1 MKIRTIT
8 VFDDVGFPVSQPRLE
23 AAGRVAADSRAAL
36 EGAGYEVQTVRLAL
50 PPVGPSLGLD
60 VEGVVTLARDLEANC
75 PPNGIDYATVGV
87 VLPSDLPGLFEALP
101 DAIGATTRV
110 FASCLIAS
118 HEHGLSLP
126 AVRGAA
132 EVIWRCARLSPDGFG
147 NLRFAALANVP
158 PGVPFLPGAYH
169 DGGPTSV
176 SIGIEAADLA
186 ASACAGAS
194 SLADASSALVGLVD
208 EHAARIGW
216 AVERAIPSGVR
227 FGGIDFSLAPFPE
240 PARSVGSALEQ
251 LSGTRVGE
259 HGTLAATAV
268 LAEALDRAT
277 FPRAGYCGV
286 FLPVFE
292 DAVLAARATERLLTT
307 GDLLL
312 WSSVCGTG
320 LDTVPLPGD
329 VSTGALAAILAD
341 LGALA
346 LRLDKPLTARLMPI
360 PGKQAG
366 DPVTFDFPYF
376 APSRV
381 LDVRASG
388 LGGLIGS
395 TERVD
400 LHQWRGRL
408 TGGNGA
414 PGTRG

>member
-23 AAGRVAADSRAAL
+23 AAGRVARSIRAAL
-36 EGAGYEVQTVRLAL
+36 EEAGYEVQTVRLAL
-50 PPVGPSLGLD
+50 PPVAPSLGLD
-60 VEGVVTLARDLEANC
+60 VDAIVTLARDLEANC
-75 PPNGIDYATVGV
+75 PPNGIEYATVGV
-87 VLPSDLPGLFEALP
+87 VLPSDPPGLFDAVP

-118 HEHGLSLP
+118 REDGLSLP
-126 AVRGAA
+126 AVGGAA
-132 EVIWRCARLSPDGFG
+132 EIIWRCARLSPDGFG

-176 SIGIEAADLA
+176 AIGIEAADLA
-186 ASACAGAS
+186 TSACAGAS
-194 SLADASSALVGLVD
+194 SLDDACSTLVGLVD

-216 AVERAIPSGVR
+216 AVERAMPPSVR

-240 PARSVGSALEQ
+240 PARSIGTALEH
-251 LSGTRVGE
+251 LSGARVGE
-259 HGTLAATAV
+259 HGTLAAAAV

-277 FPRAGYCGV
+277 FRRAGYCGL

-329 VSTGALAAILAD
+329 VSAGALAAILAD

-381 LDVRASG
+381 LDIKASG
-388 LGGLIGS
+388 LGGLIGAA
-395 TERVD
+395 ERVD
-400 LHQWRGRL
+400 LHPRGVRRDDL
-408 TGGNGA
+408 V
-414 PGTRG
+414 

>member
-1 MKIRTIT
+1 VKIRTIT
-8 VFDDVGFPVSQPRLE
+8 VFDDVGFPVSQARLE
-23 AAGRVAADSRAAL
+23 AAGRTASNIRGAL
-36 EGAGYEVQTVRLAL
+36 EEAGYEVQTVRLAL
-50 PPVGPSLGLD
+50 PPVAPSLGLD
-60 VEGVVTLARDLEANC
+60 VDAVVRLARDLEANC
-75 PPNGIDYATVGV
+75 PPNGIEYATVGV
-87 VLPSDLPGLFEALP
+87 VLPPDPPGLFEALP

-118 HEHGLSLP
+118 REHGLSLP

-132 EVIWRCARLSPDGFG
+132 EVIWRCSRLSPDGFG

-169 DGGPTSV
+169 DGGPASV
-176 SIGIEAADLA
+176 AIGVEAADLA
-186 ASACAGAS
+186 VTACASAS
-194 SLADASSALVGLVD
+194 SVADARSALVGLID

-216 AVERAIPSGVR
+216 AAERALPSGVR

-240 PARSVGSALEQ
+240 AARSVGSALER
-251 LSGTRVGE
+251 LSGVRVGE

-268 LAEALDRAT
+268 LADTLDRAT
-277 FPRAGYCGV
+277 FPRAGYSGV

-329 VSTGALAAILAD
+329 VSAAALAAILAD

-366 DPVTFDFPYF
+366 DPVTFDFAYF

-388 LGGLIGS
+388 LGGLIGAAD
-395 TERVD
+395 RVD

-408 TGGNGA
+408 ARGNGA
-414 PGTRG
+414 PGAQG